1 MSLTNSSIICSEV
14 YEKIII
20 MKLLTAGHTHDTR
33 VENRSLSTYIVLKRS
48 VNTICNPRLKIK
60 IKMIR
65 IHYTSICYKHKI
77 NSSIPSL

>member
-20 MKLLTAGHTHDTR
+20 MKLLTTGHTHDTR
-33 VENRSLSTYIVLKRS
+33 VENRL
-48 VNTICNPRLKIK
+48 K